1 MTKLQKGV
9 NDLETRCKQNHR
21 EDLLEEWGDKN
32 EIKPDEVTP
41 FSGKKVVWVC
51 KKGHEWEAII
61 ANRTGKNTGCPFCA
75 GQKVIPGINDL
86 ETWCKQNERKEILKE
101 WSDKNTIRP
110 NEISAHS
117 SQKVI
122 WCCEKG
128 HEWTTPIVDRTAGRH
143 NCPYCAGRKVKSG
156 ENDFETWCNK
166 NNKQYLLKEW
176 SDKNTIKPNE
186 ITRGSNQKII
196 WCCEKGHEWQS
207 SLYNR
212 LHHSGCPVCKGK
224 KILSGYNDL
233 GTYCL
238 QHGLLDIYKEYD
250 QIKNSCSINKWFPK
264 TDKKVWWKCPQ
275 GHSYRA
281 AIRNRIIGKTKCP
294 YCMNKKLL
302 KGFNDLKTLFPEIAD
317 EFDII
322 KNKNTPEN
330 FLANSKEKVWWKCKK
345 CGSSFLAEINRRTY
359 KGINCSVCANRRV
372 EQGFNDLETR
382 CKQNNREEILREWD
396 KEKNT
401 ILPSQVLF
409 GTTQKFYFI
418 CPTCHRSYYQKL
430 RNKTLKAHTCPYCT
444 QRKSNIELTLYES
457 IKKYV
462 DPFTQSGKKFFKKEI
477 DIYSPELNLYLEY
490 DGVYYHN
497 NDEELYQRE
506 IEKNNCF
513 KENKIKL
520 IRIKETKNKNKNLKK
535 ESSKYLDVYFIF
547 NSFNKDYWNS
557 LSVILEQLCFVKID
571 PKELQNTYFKLK
583 TQKIS

>member
-302 KGFNDLKTLFPEIAD
+302 KGFNDLKILFPEIAH

-330 FLANSKEKVWWKCKK
+330 FLANSKEKVWWKCKE
-345 CGSSFLAEINRRTY
+345 CGYIYEGDELPADFVCPVCGKPASQFEKLEDDESIEDVATKASDAKPTNKYAGTETEKNLMAAFAGESQARNKYYYFAGIARKEGYQQIAAIFDETADNERYHAKMWFRELGGLGDTAANLKAAAEGENYEWTDMYEGFTELAEKFR
-359 KGINCSVCANRRV
+359 
-372 EQGFNDLETR
+372 
-382 CKQNNREEILREWD
+382 
-396 KEKNT
+396 
-401 ILPSQVLF
+401 QV
-409 GTTQKFYFI
+409 G
-418 CPTCHRSYYQKL
+418 
-430 RNKTLKAHTCPYCT
+430 
-444 QRKSNIELTLYES
+444 
-457 IKKYV
+457 
-462 DPFTQSGKKFFKKEI
+462 
-477 DIYSPELNLYLEY
+477 
-490 DGVYYHN
+490 
-497 NDEELYQRE
+497 E
-506 IEKNNCF
+506 IEKHH
-513 KENKIKL
+513 EERYRKL
-520 IRIKETKNKNKNLKK
+520 LANVEKGEVFERG
-535 ESSKYLDVYFIF
+535 S
-547 NSFNKDYWNS
+547 
-557 LSVILEQLCFVKID
+557 VKIWQCRNCGHIVVGTSA
-571 PKELQNTYFKLK
+571 PEICPVCAHPQAYYQIQPENY
-583 TQKIS
+583 